1 MASFRVTLWEAYD
14 EGKSPW
20 GLLSSLM
27 NKDPLEVQQ
36 ELGGVETEA
45 WKYLFLMA
53 SMIDL
58 RRMRRQKEHVKDVHQ
73 VIDLIKN
80 AQNIVVILGAGG
92 SVGLDF
98 RSPGGLYDSIA
109 KDGVFEDPCN
119 VFDLEYFQKDPS
131 IFWKYAHTIFPARH
145 PQHSA
150 THYFLQKLQEHGKL
164 LKIYTQNVDTL
175 EVGIPDEKLCYVHG
189 SWRDCK
195 CCECGYK
202 MTIEELRPSV
212 EAGTVPVCTKCGGP
226 IMPGIVFFGQ
236 PTNFEHKDVCREA
249 TVADLL
255 LVIGTSLRV
264 APISELPSIMS
275 DVTSVLINR
284 APVTCD
290 FNAQLLGECDDIVG
304 MLERELDWAESGM
317 TADDSVFFPP
327 NNFVFESNHELGTR
341 IIETARN
348 SFLATSVTVDV
359 SDLE

>member
-1 MASFRVTLWEAYD
+1 MASFRISLWEALD

-20 GLLSSLM
+20 GLLATLVQR
-27 NKDPLEVQQ
+27 DPLEIQQ
-36 ELGGVETEA
+36 ELHGVESEA
-45 WKYLFLMA
+45 WRILFAIA
-53 SMIDL
+53 STMEL
-58 RRMRRQKEHVKDVHQ
+58 ERMRKRKTHIKQIDK
-73 VIDLIKN
+73 VIELIKN

-119 VFDLEYFQKDPS
+119 VFDLDYFQKDPS
-131 IFWKYAHTIFPARH
+131 IFWRYAHTIFPAKN

-175 EVGIPDEKLCYVHG
+175 EIGIPDEKLCYVHG
-189 SWRDCK
+189 SWRNCK
-195 CCECGYK
+195 CCECGYR

-212 EAGTVPVCTKCGGP
+212 EEGSVPVCIKCGGP

-236 PTNFEHKDVCREA
+236 QTNFEMKDACKA
-249 TVADLL
+249 ASIADLL

-264 APISELPSIMS
+264 APISQLPSIMC

-290 FNAQLLGECDDIVG
+290 FNAQLLGECSEIVG
-304 MLERELDWAESGM
+304 MLEKELGWSEEGSSAQ
-317 TADDSVFFPP
+317 DSVYFPP
-327 NNFVFESNHELGTR
+327 NNFVFESHHELGTR
-341 IIETARN
+341 IVETARN